1 VGKEYT
7 WDNTQT
13 EVLAANAD
21 SLNLA
26 IMKKQ
31 KNQASNKLSRDRVQD
46 LRSEVDRKLEKV
58 NISTN
63 KMFN

>member
-1 VGKEYT
+1 
-7 WDNTQT
+7 
-13 EVLAANAD
+13 
-21 SLNLA
+21 
-26 IMKKQ
+26 MKKQ

-58 NISTN
+58 NISTI